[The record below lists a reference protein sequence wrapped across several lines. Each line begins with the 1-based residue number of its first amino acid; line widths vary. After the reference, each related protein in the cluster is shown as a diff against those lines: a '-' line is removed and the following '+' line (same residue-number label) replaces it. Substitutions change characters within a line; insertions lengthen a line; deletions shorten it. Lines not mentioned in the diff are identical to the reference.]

1 MQPLRRFFSPKAV
14 VVIGGGTWCE
24 NVVQQ
29 CRDTGFTGD
38 IWPVHP
44 KKDTIGGLPAYR
56 DLATLP
62 YTPDAAFIG
71 VNRKLTVEMVRQ
83 LSLMGCG
90 GAICF
95 AAGYSEAA
103 AELSDGAALQAALVQ
118 AAGDMRILGPNCY
131 GVVNALDNLALWP
144 DLHGMQ
150 PRDTGVAIVGQSSN
164 VLINLTMQQRA
175 LPLAMV
181 VAAGNQAQTCM
192 SDIGIAVLEDPRIT
206 ALGLHIEGIT
216 DLPAFEA
223 LARRA
228 MELNK
233 PIVALR
239 VGVSEQ
245 AQTAAV
251 SHTASLVGSA
261 AGARALL
268 ARLGI
273 AQVETPCELVE
284 TLKLLHVTGGLKSA
298 QIASASCSGG
308 EASLM
313 ADIGAQAGVLFP
325 PLKEAQSKGLRTV
338 LGPKVALANP
348 LDYNTYIWGD
358 QQALTDCFTALCS
371 DPDLALA
378 CIVLD
383 LPRSDRFEAAE
394 FQQVIHAAAA
404 AQLATGTQVALVS
417 LLPDGLSE
425 TMAQLAS
432 NLGLVPLSDMR
443 TALRAIRA
451 AADVTHLRRDT
462 TNTQPVLHTAVSTD
476 PANINLIGEAEA
488 KQMLMQAGLRVPHSK
503 QATFADG
510 PGSVA
515 ASIGFPVV
523 LKGQGIAHK
532 TEAGAVQLNL
542 NNPEAVDAAADAM
555 PTDSFLIEEMI
566 TGTVAEL
573 LIGVT
578 RDPAHGFVLT
588 MGLGGILTELI
599 KDTTSVL
606 IPSSTDQIRAALTTL
621 QTAPVL
627 SGYRGRPAA
636 NIYAAIETIMALQR
650 FVETHAD
657 TLYEIEINPLL
668 CRTHDAVAADAL
680 IRMGPM
686 T

>member
-1 MQPLRRFFSPKAV
+1 MEPLRRFFSPKAV

-62 YTPDAAFIG
+62 YTPDAAFVG
-71 VNRKLTVEMVRQ
+71 VNRELTVEMVRQ
-83 LSLMGCG
+83 LSVMGCA
-90 GAICF
+90 GAVCF
-95 AAGYSEAA
+95 AAGYSEAT
-103 AELSDGAALQAALVQ
+103 AELADGADLQDALVQ

-131 GVVNALDNLALWP
+131 GVVNTLDNLALWP
-144 DLHGMQ
+144 DQHGMQ
-150 PRDTGVAIVGQSSN
+150 SCDSGVAIVGQSSN
-164 VLINLTMQQRA
+164 VLINITMQQRA

-192 SDIGIAVLEDPRIT
+192 SDIGIALLEDPRIT

-228 MELNK
+228 IELNK

-251 SHTASLVGSA
+251 SHTASLVGSD

-273 AQVETPCELVE
+273 AQVDTPGELVE

-313 ADIGAQAGVLFP
+313 ADIGAEAGVIFP
-325 PLKEAQSKGLRTV
+325 PLKEVQSTALRTV

-358 QQALTDCFTALCS
+358 QQALTDCFTALCL
-371 DPDLALA
+371 DTDLALA

-383 LPRSDRFEAAE
+383 MPRSDRFEAGD
-394 FQQVIHAAAA
+394 FLQVIHAAAA
-404 AQLATGTQVALVS
+404 AQSTTGTQVALIS

-425 TMAQLAS
+425 TMAQLAID
-432 NLGLVPLSDMR
+432 LGVVPLSEMR
-443 TALRAIRA
+443 TALHAIRA
-451 AADVTHLRRDT
+451 AADVTKLRRDAV
-462 TNTQPVLHTAVSTD
+462 NTQPALHTTVTTQEAD
-476 PANINLIGEAEA
+476 INIIGEAEA
-488 KQMLMQAGLRVPHSK
+488 KQMLMQAGLRIPQSK
-503 QATFADG
+503 QATLADG

-515 ASIGFPVV
+515 TSIGFPVV
-523 LKGQGIAHK
+523 VKGQGIAHK

-542 NNPEAVDAAADAM
+542 NSAEAVDAAANAM
-555 PTDSFLIEEMI
+555 PADSFLIEEMI

-599 KDTTSVL
+599 KDTASVL
-606 IPSSTDQIRAALTTL
+606 IPSSPDQIRAALATL

-636 NIYAAIETIMALQR
+636 NIDAVVDMIMALQSL
-650 FVETHAD
+650 VETHAD
-657 TLYEIEINPLL
+657 ALYEIEINPLL